1 MFWIIAFLVVVVAVA
16 YEAFQA
22 LNRFA
27 ALTRDDIPK
36 SEKQSQNAR
45 PNLTSPL
52 LL

>member
-1 MFWIIAFLVVVVAVA
+1 VFWITAFLVVAAVA

-27 ALTRDDIPK
+27 ALSRDDIPK
-36 SEKQSQNAR
+36 SEKPNPG

>member
-1 MFWIIAFLVVVVAVA
+1 VFWIIAVLIAAIA
-16 YEAFQA
+16 YDAFQV

-27 ALTRDDIPK
+27 SLTRDDIPK

-45 PNLTSPL
+45 PKLTWPL

>member
-27 ALTRDDIPK
+27 SLTRDDIPK
-36 SEKQSQNAR
+36 SQTLSQNAH
-45 PNLTSPL
+45 PNRTSPL

>member
-1 MFWIIAFLVVVVAVA
+1 MFWIIAVLVVIAAVA

-27 ALTRDDIPK
+27 CLTRDDIPK
-36 SEKQSQNAR
+36 SQKQSHTAR
-45 PNLTSPL
+45 PKLTSPL